1 MRKFTSEQVREQISP
16 RKQPQT
22 SASDLL
28 SVCTPSPG
36 RPRRRDVRR
45 QRGEFV
51 RNRDEQ
57 PEDKVLSFSSSS
69 SDDEVAGAIPRIISK
84 QVVETGQDQDNMQDL
99 EHEPETANNEDEDDG
114 GDEEDEIAESKENY
128 DVTSTP
134 PSPSPSFS
142 TSPLP
147 SLYSSS
153 SSSRSGSSGENGDS
167 SPIYVAREKEA
178 SRKQRVGSVLDQL
191 IEEQSSRLGA
201 RNTPVVWEMSQRAA
215 CRQGAPSFSD
225 SKNVGEDAEEEVS
238 AVTRWARYLKHLPV
252 DFFSSHEDRMQFPG
266 ENMETDSEEGVGV
279 REKGMGGKRRR
290 CVAYT
295 GLSLCHSPE
304 NCPDLL
310 YCYEQYYE
318 INIQREGR

>member
-1 MRKFTSEQVREQISP
+1 
-16 RKQPQT
+16 
-22 SASDLL
+22 
-28 SVCTPSPG
+28 
-36 RPRRRDVRR
+36 
-45 QRGEFV
+45 
-51 RNRDEQ
+51 
-57 PEDKVLSFSSSS
+57 
-69 SDDEVAGAIPRIISK
+69 
-84 QVVETGQDQDNMQDL
+84 
-99 EHEPETANNEDEDDG
+99 
-114 GDEEDEIAESKENY
+114 
-128 DVTSTP
+128 
-134 PSPSPSFS
+134 
-142 TSPLP
+142 
-147 SLYSSS
+147 
-153 SSSRSGSSGENGDS
+153 
-167 SPIYVAREKEA
+167 
-178 SRKQRVGSVLDQL
+178 VGSVLDQL

-318 INIQREGR
+318 INIQRGGRKEGYSQFRAVAGQLAKFAVSAEVACAETFAVPGGLSNLVRESRLIRAFTGGFQQHAQASTV